1 MRYSV
6 RAYEDKEVSKDLI
19 NQILDYARYAACSK
33 NMQPWKVYAVSGMPL
48 KAMAEDMVNALKSGD
63 EHSAPRPE
71 NTKPPVEHWG
81 RARECGYA
89 LFQLKGIARDDLEKR
104 QAHYAENYSFFNA
117 PVELFF
123 GMDKTLPE
131 RQLIDMGIFLER
143 VMHKAGALGLSSCP
157 QASVADFPD
166 LLQEYLQHPDEIE
179 ILFGLS
185 VGYEQKDALVNTF
198 RTEKLS
204 VDEFTTWIS

>member
-1 MRYSV
+1 MRYCV
-6 RAYEDKEVSKDLI
+6 RAYEDKQVPKSILTE
-19 NQILDYARYAACSK
+19 ILDYARYAACSK
-33 NMQPWKVYAVSGMPL
+33 NMQPWKVFAVSG
-48 KAMAEDMVNALKSGD
+48 KALQNLAADMVDALNKSI
-63 EHSAPRPE
+63 EHKPPRPDLE
-71 NTKPPVEHWG
+71 KPPEEYWD
-81 RARECGYA
+81 RARQCGFS
-89 LFQLKGIARDDLEKR
+89 LFQLKGIARDDKEKR

-123 GMDKTLPE
+123 AMDKNLPQ

-143 VMHKAGALGLSSCP
+143 VMTKADDLGLGSCP

-166 LLQEYLQHPDEIE
+166 ILKKHLNYSGDLE

-185 VGYEQKDALVNTF
+185 LGYEEKNALVNTF

-204 VDEFTTWIS
+204 VDEFTSWIS

>member
-6 RAYEDKEVSKDLI
+6 RAYEDKVVSRDLI
-19 NQILDYARYAACSK
+19 TQILDYARYAACSK
-33 NMQPWKVYAVSGMPL
+33 NMQPWKVYSVSGMPL
-48 KAMAEDMVNALKSGD
+48 KSMAEDMVNALKSD
-63 EHSAPRPE
+63 TAHNPARPE
-71 NTKPPVEHWG
+71 SSKPPAEHWG

-89 LFQLKGIARDDLEKR
+89 LFQLKGIARDDIEKR
-104 QAHYAENYSFFNA
+104 LAHYAENYSFFNA

-143 VMHKAGALGLSSCP
+143 VMHRAGELGLSSCP
-157 QASVADFPD
+157 QASVADFPN
-166 LLQEYLQHPDEIE
+166 LLQKHLKHSDDVE

-185 VGYEQKDALVNTF
+185 LGYEQKDALVNTF
-198 RTEKLS
+198 RTEKLA